1 MFLALGG
8 KEGAL
13 EGNSMQRAGVGVHL
27 FGPTGHQVCAV
38 AWVQLGFWMEGG
50 GRRRGSLVKKREEGS
65 NQRFT
70 KS

>member
-13 EGNSMQRAGVGVHL
+13 EGNGMQRAGVGVHL

-38 AWVQLGFWMEGG
+38 ARVQLGFWMDGG
-50 GRRRGSLVKKREEGS
+50 VRRSLVEKWEEGS